1 MKDENCYDTAC
12 FPFESRLSLRPL
24 VKFWQTEASSDDVL
38 RAGVA
43 RQVLAEAEA
52 LRDLIQENPSSDVI
66 VANTNVIRSLLTSVF
81 PPALWSDMLVA
92 ATAPFGTDPIVATD
106 NFIQLNLLADNEANF
121 SLLGG
126 RVSHQDMH
134 RGKALAAYYEILRI
148 HYGVD
153 IDKPVTF
160 VTERRDDGGRT
171 SRFYRLELDSRFI
184 EVELTG
190 DKPVLTS
197 TDLRDLLAH
206 PNDLERW
213 VRVLPPARF
222 VFVGLACITATD
234 VTREEA
240 LSRLKQDLLSKNALL
255 TKDSINHLQRRVRSF
270 LRLPDLQLGIIALDR
285 CETGEVGGARAIGK
299 SILLDNGMPS
309 CSREK
314 ESLYWNVMQR
324 GESVVIEDL
333 EESGNNTGFE
343 SRLLEENIR
352 NIFVSPLLTNDHAV
366 GILEIGSPNVGDLN
380 SLNSIWL
387 VELSRIFATALQRS
401 LDEQE
406 DRIQALIKRQY
417 TAIHPV
423 VEWKF
428 RKAAIK
434 HITAFEEHGEVEWPK
449 IRFKNVV
456 PIYGMSDIRGSSTQR
471 AHAIQADLAE
481 QLGLALATVIAAAT
495 VRPRPSLDELGYRL
509 SKHIE
514 YVLKGLASGDESSL
528 LGLLQRE
535 VEPLLD
541 EFSAYSEDVAKQ
553 VDQYR
558 QALDPSLGIV
568 YEERRKYEDSVS
580 ALNEAMAAYLEE
592 RDEEAQDMVPHF
604 FERFKTD
611 GVDYNIYVGKDL
623 VESGKF
629 TEMDLRNIRLWQL
642 TTTAGIAT
650 VASKLK
656 SSLPVPLDVAHLIL
670 VQSEPLDI
678 RFREDE
684 KKFDVDGAY
693 NIRYEIV
700 KKRIDKAHISGSS
713 ERLTQPGHVAIVYS
727 LDAERDE
734 YLRHIDYLTASG
746 YFVQEPELLN
756 LEDLPGANGLRAI
769 RVRIAE
775 DAPGRPFLSLPEANQ
790 RERAVVVAE

>member
-1 MKDENCYDTAC
+1 MKNENCDDITC

-24 VKFWQTEASSDDVL
+24 VKFWRSEVASDDAL

-52 LRDLIQENPSSDVI
+52 IPDLVQERPPAELLE
-66 VANTNVIRSLLTSVF
+66 ANANVVRSLLTSVF
-81 PPALWSDMLVA
+81 PPALWSSMLAA
-92 ATAPFGTDPIVATD
+92 ATAPFDTKPVIATD
-106 NFIQLNLLADNEANF
+106 GFIRLNLLADDEANF

-126 RVSHQDMH
+126 RVSHQDMY
-134 RGKALAAYYEILRI
+134 RGKALAAYCEILRV

-153 IDKPVTF
+153 MDKSVTF
-160 VTERRDDGGRT
+160 VTERRGDDGNT
-171 SRFYRLELDSRFI
+171 SRFYRLEMDSRFI
-184 EVELTG
+184 NVELTG
-190 DKPVLTS
+190 DKPLLTS
-197 TDLRDLLAH
+197 NDLHDLLAN

-213 VRVLPPARF
+213 MRVLPPESF
-222 VFVGLACITATD
+222 VFCGLACISATD

-240 LSRLKQDLLSKNALL
+240 LSRLKQDLLAKNALL
-255 TKDSINHLQRRVRSF
+255 TRESINHLRRRVRSF
-270 LRLPDLQLGIIALDR
+270 LGMPDIRLGIIALDR
-285 CETGEVGGARAIGK
+285 CESGDVAGARAIGK
-299 SILLDNGMPS
+299 SILLNNGMPS

-314 ESLYWNVMQR
+314 ESLYWDVMQR
-324 GESVVIEDL
+324 GESIVIEDL
-333 EESGNNTGFE
+333 EESGRNTGFE
-343 SRLLEENIR
+343 SRLHDEGIR
-352 NIFVSPLLTNDHAV
+352 NIFVSPLKTNDQTV
-366 GILEIGSPNVGDLN
+366 GILEIGSPHVGDLN

-428 RKAAIK
+428 RKAAIR
-434 HITAFEEHGEVEWPK
+434 HIIALEEHGEVEWPK
-449 IRFKNVV
+449 IRFRNVY

-471 AHAIQADLAE
+471 TNAIQADLAE

-541 EFSAYSEDVAKQ
+541 EFSTYSEDVASH

-558 QALDPSLGIV
+558 QALDPSLEIV
-568 YEERRKYEDSVS
+568 YEERRKYEDSV
-580 ALNEAMAAYLEE
+580 AMLNEAMATYLEE

-604 FERFKTD
+604 FERFQTD
-611 GVDYNIYVGKDL
+611 GVDYNIYAGQDL
-623 VESGKF
+623 VESGQF
-629 TEMDLRNIRLWQL
+629 NEMDLRNLRLWQL
-642 TTTAGIAT
+642 TTTAGMAT

-656 SSLPVPLDVAHLIL
+656 PALPVKLDVAHLVL

-700 KKRIDKAHISGSS
+700 KKRIDKAHISGSE

-727 LDAERDE
+727 LDSERDE

-746 YFVQEPELLN
+746 YFVQDPELLN
-756 LEDLPGANGLRAI
+756 IEDLPGANGLRAI
-769 RVRIAE
+769 RVRVAE
-775 DAPGRPFLSLPEANQ
+775 DAPGRPFLSLPESSQ
-790 RERAVVVAE
+790 KPVFLEE

>member
-1 MKDENCYDTAC
+1 MKIENGYDTTY

-24 VKFWQTEASSDDVL
+24 VKFWRTEAASGDAL

-43 RQVLAEAEA
+43 RQVLAEAES
-52 LRDLIQENPSSDVI
+52 LPELIQDSPSAEVV
-66 VANTNVIRSLLTSVF
+66 VAHTDVIRSLLTSVF

-92 ATAPFGTDPIVATD
+92 ATAPFDPHPVVATD
-106 NFIQLNLLADNEANF
+106 RFTHLNLLADHEANF

-160 VTERRDDGGRT
+160 VTERRDKDGHT
-171 SRFYRLELDSRFI
+171 SRFYRLELDSRFV

-190 DKPVLTS
+190 EKPVLTS
-197 TDLRDLLAH
+197 NDLRDLLAH
-206 PNDLERW
+206 PNDLDRW
-213 VRVLPPARF
+213 VRVLPPERF
-222 VFVGLACITATD
+222 VFCGLACISATD

-240 LSRLKQDLLSKNALL
+240 LSRLKQDLLAKNALL

-270 LRLPDLQLGIIALDR
+270 LGLPDIRLGIIALDR
-285 CETGEVGGARAIGK
+285 CESGEVGGARAMGK
-299 SILLDNGMPS
+299 SILLNHGMPS

-314 ESLYWNVMQR
+314 ESLYWDVMQH
-324 GESVVIEDL
+324 GESIVIEDL
-333 EESGNNTGFE
+333 EESGRNTGFE
-343 SRLLEENIR
+343 SRLHDEGIR
-352 NIFVSPLLTNDHAV
+352 NIFVSPLKTEDQIV
-366 GILEIGSPNVGDLN
+366 GLLEIGSPHVGDLN

-434 HITAFEEHGEVEWPK
+434 HITALENHGEVEWPK
-449 IRFKNVV
+449 IRFKNVF

-471 AHAIQADLAE
+471 ASAIQADLAE

-541 EFSAYSEDVAKQ
+541 EFSEYSEDVARH

-558 QALDPSLGIV
+558 SALDSSLGIV
-568 YEERRKYEDSVS
+568 YDERRKYEDSVS
-580 ALNEAMAAYLEE
+580 MLNEAMAAYLEE

-604 FERFKTD
+604 FERFQTD
-611 GVDYNIYVGKDL
+611 GVDYNIYAGKDL
-623 VESGKF
+623 VESGRF
-629 TEMDLRNIRLWQL
+629 TEMDLRNLRLWQL
-642 TTTAGIAT
+642 TTTAGMAT
-650 VASKLK
+650 VAAQLK
-656 SSLPVPLDVAHLIL
+656 STLPVPLDVAHLIL

-700 KKRIDKAHISGSS
+700 KKRIDKAHISGSN

-727 LDAERDE
+727 LDTERDE

-746 YFVQEPELLN
+746 YFIQEPELLN
-756 LEDLPGANGLRAI
+756 IEDLPGANGLRAI
-769 RVRIAE
+769 RVRVAE
-775 DAPGRPFLSLPEANQ
+775 DAPGRPFLSLPDASKK
-790 RERAVVVAE
+790 AVFVEE